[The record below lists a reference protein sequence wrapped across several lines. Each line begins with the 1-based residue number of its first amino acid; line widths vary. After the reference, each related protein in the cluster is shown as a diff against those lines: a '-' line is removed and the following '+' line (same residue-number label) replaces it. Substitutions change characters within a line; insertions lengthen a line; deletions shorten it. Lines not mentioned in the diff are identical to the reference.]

1 MKRKKILKWFGIFF
15 AAMLIFTFLSRAA
28 DSVSVA
34 KINASAPQNQI
45 ISHNV
50 SGTGK
55 IEGTRETAVFVPEG
69 LKIAQVYVKPGEAI
83 KKEQAILT
91 VLESSIQDSIQKKQD
106 EIQELS
112 LKISDIQAQ
121 VYVKPG
127 EAIKKEQAI
136 LTVLESSIQDSI
148 QKKQDEIQE
157 LSLKISDIQSQ
168 KQINDQKKQNE
179 TKRAQEDLEDAAVN
193 NGNINIS
200 NAQNEVNI
208 AQQRLNEYRAR
219 RAAEEAARQQE
230 LENGEPDFGDGTDG
244 QGNDLT
250 DGTQGDSEAERQ
262 QEQALMDDVRAK
274 TEARPYRRHPGEF

>member
-15 AAMLIFTFLSRAA
+15 AAMLVFTFLSRAA

-34 KINASAPQNQI
+34 KIHASAPQNQI
-45 ISHNV
+45 ISHIV

-55 IEGTRETAVFVPEG
+55 IEGTRECAVFVPEG
-69 LKIAQVYVKPGEAI
+69 LKIAQVYVKPGESI

-91 VLESSIQDSIQKKQD
+91 VLEN
-106 EIQELS
+106 
-112 LKISDIQAQ
+112 
-121 VYVKPG
+121 
-127 EAIKKEQAI
+127 
-136 LTVLESSIQDSI
+136 SIQDSI

-168 KQINDQKKQNE
+168 KEINDQKKQNE
-179 TKRAQEDLEDAAVN
+179 TKRAQEDLDTAVA

-219 RAAEEAARQQE
+219 RAAEEAARQQ
-230 LENGEPDFGDGTDG
+230 
-244 QGNDLT
+244 
-250 DGTQGDSEAERQ
+250 
-262 QEQALMDDVRAK
+262 
-274 TEARPYRRHPGEF
+274 

>member
-45 ISHNV
+45 ISHNI

-112 LKISDIQAQ
+112 LKISDIQ
-121 VYVKPG
+121 
-127 EAIKKEQAI
+127 
-136 LTVLESSIQDSI
+136 
-148 QKKQDEIQE
+148 
-157 LSLKISDIQSQ
+157 SQ

-179 TKRAQEDLEDAAVN
+179 TKRAQEDLDAAVN

-208 AQQRLNEYRAR
+208 A
-219 RAAEEAARQQE
+219 
-230 LENGEPDFGDGTDG
+230 
-244 QGNDLT
+244 
-250 DGTQGDSEAERQ
+250 
-262 QEQALMDDVRAK
+262 
-274 TEARPYRRHPGEF
+274 